1 MVENTFNLEDRPALA
16 AVFFVFLVA
25 AHVFVAA
32 RLLAFR
38 VLKRQLGLVSI
49 RLKSVVAAVPV
60 TFATI
65 LAVRTANHKLNN
77 ACAELVPYSYLVRFF
92 IQIALLCFQLRA
104 FIVLR
109 WFTTFGLPQH
119 ARKRQRFLAA
129 AFLCMFVP
137 ACVLCGL
144 MWGLGLGILDLLRHR
159 QRREKCFLERVQNA
173 PPEPFTGMTFQICT
187 NLFIFISAC
196 YFSLFFFDKKAFFS
210 RIIKC
215 YFLVVRLTTLVR
227 LNANKY

>member
-144 MWGLGLGILDLLRHR
+144 MWGLGLGIQLNGVCTIGKEDGSDSWLGIRY
-159 QRREKCFLERVQNA
+159 QRAASTPRCGGGATNVSLTRRCVQCV
-173 PPEPFTGMTFQICT
+173 G
-187 NLFIFISAC
+187 
-196 YFSLFFFDKKAFFS
+196 
-210 RIIKC
+210 
-215 YFLVVRLTTLVR
+215 VG
-227 LNANKY
+227 